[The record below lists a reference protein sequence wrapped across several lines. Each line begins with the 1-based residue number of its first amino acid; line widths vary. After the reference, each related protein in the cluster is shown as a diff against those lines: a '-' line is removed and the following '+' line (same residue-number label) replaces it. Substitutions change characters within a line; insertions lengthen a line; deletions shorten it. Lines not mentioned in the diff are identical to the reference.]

1 VATDPLVSTDWL
13 ASRLDSPAVRV
24 LDASWFMPS
33 AGREARAEFE
43 QAHIP
48 GAGFFDI
55 EAVSD
60 PSTDLPHMLPS
71 PEAFEAA
78 AGALGVDAHS
88 CVVVYD
94 TQGLFS
100 APRAWWSFRVMG
112 HGDVRVLDG
121 GLPKWR
127 AEGWPLD
134 QGPAAAR
141 QAVFSAAFR
150 PELVRNLD
158 QVSRAL
164 KGGQVVDA
172 RPAPRFRGEAP
183 EPRPGLRL
191 GHMPGATSLPFAS
204 VLAEDG
210 TMLAKEALAR
220 VFEQAGVD
228 PARPITTTCG
238 SGITAAIVGLAL
250 ARLGRE
256 AALYDGSWAEWGGRE
271 DTPVAVGP

>member
-1 VATDPLVSTDWL
+1 VATDPLVSTEWL
-13 ASRLDSPAVRV
+13 AARLDSPAVRV

-33 AGREARAEFE
+33 AGREPRVEFE

-60 PSTDLPHMLPS
+60 PSTDLPHMLPT
-71 PEAFEAA
+71 PKAFEAA
-78 AGALGVDAHS
+78 VGALGVDLHS
-88 CVVVYD
+88 CVVIYD

-112 HGDVRVLDG
+112 HADVRVLDG

-127 AEGWPLD
+127 AEGRPLE
-134 QGPAAAR
+134 QGPAAPR

-158 QVSRAL
+158 QVRRAL
-164 KGGQVVDA
+164 EAGQVVDA
-172 RPAPRFRGEAP
+172 RPAPRFLGEAS

-191 GHMPGATSLPFAS
+191 GHMPGAKNVPFAS
-204 VLAEDG
+204 VLAADG
-210 TMLAKEALAR
+210 TMLPKEALVR

-238 SGITAAIVGLAL
+238 SGITAAILGLAL

-271 DTPVAVGP
+271 DTPVAVGR